1 MATFDCEVFGYVEYN
16 PELSYAELIDCEN
29 ELKET
34 LTETLHSCGA
44 EHIDFVG
51 LDDGLRFQFA
61 VSEYGEAVLHEIC
74 DVLAP
79 TFPKETTARLFAIQK
94 NLEVAHLYQFTAKG
108 WQETALNISAG
119 ICGC

>member
-1 MATFDCEVFGYVEYN
+1 MATFDCEVFGYIEYN
-16 PELSYAELIDCEN
+16 SELSYTELIECEN

-34 LTETLHSCGA
+34 LAETLHSCEA

-51 LDDGLRFQFA
+51 LDDGLRFQFV

-74 DVLAP
+74 DAVAP

-94 NLEVAHLYQFTAKG
+94 DLEVAILYQFAAKG
-108 WQETALNISAG
+108 WKETALNISAG
-119 ICGC
+119 IYE